1 MYALI
6 GLAAFIVVVALAGI
20 FGWGADTR
28 DPEWTLA
35 VSAFGRGG
43 GANQRP
49 RPNRG

>member
-6 GLAAFIVVVALAGI
+6 ALAAFIALVDLAGI
-20 FGWGADTR
+20 LGWGADTR

-43 GANQRP
+43 GANQRS
-49 RPNRG
+49 RHYRG